1 MARTL
6 IEIYTHIVFSTKGR
20 ANTIHLEIE
29 AELHRIIAGIIANLN
44 SRCLTVNGT
53 ENHVHTLVSLGKTT
67 ALSNLVREVK
77 KGSTIWL
84 KRQGAVSRAFNWQ
97 DGYGGFSVGK
107 SDLLAVK
114 KYIADQKQHHQRI
127 SYEEEFISLLE
138 DNGVAYD
145 ARYLWD

>member
-29 AELHRIIAGIIANLN
+29 AELHRFIAGIIANLD

-77 KGSTIWL
+77 KGSTTWL

-97 DGYGGFSVGK
+97 DGYAGFSVGK